1 MARKTHRTL
10 KIPIDLIEE
19 MDKLKGK
26 HGFRTRGEI
35 AKEAIRNIIKDYE
48 HTILMPLPRLEL
60 VTVDKKGVRIH
71 AKILDRRLQRVVDVT
86 LNPKFWCSF
95 CLAEK
100 CEHIDFGL
108 SRRGKA
114 LGV

>member
-1 MARKTHRTL
+1 MARKKHVTV

-19 MDKLKGK
+19 MDNLKGK

-35 AKEAIRNIIKDYE
+35 AKEAIRRIIKEYE
-48 HTILMPLPRLEL
+48 YTILVPLPRLEL
-60 VTVDKKGVRIH
+60 VTVDEKGALVH
-71 AKILDRRLQRVVDVT
+71 AKILDRGLQRVVDVT

-108 SRRGKA
+108 SRLKQ
-114 LGV
+114 VK